1 MPTRLLLEGADLAE
15 LMVHVRAE
23 FGPTARVVRAE
34 RVRTGGV
41 AGFFARERYELT
53 IDVPDES
60 SSPQPTLLRRRLG
73 PGGVVQGGPGSGAGT
88 SAAGGPV
95 GIEGLLAAADAGDDG
110 PPGSDV
116 LAPGA
121 PGGPGTVATPG
132 PRVST
137 GEEAFASVLERMRQ
151 LTGGIG
157 EDHQIEVP
165 APAGATAAAPGVPE
179 ADARIFEPLAA
190 PAVAAAPAVP
200 VAPAPPAAPPAG
212 GVPRADL
219 EDLGLPAALL
229 DAVGPGPVELSR
241 LLAHVPSAPPV
252 PREPGTVLVV
262 VGPPED
268 AVRTADLLALRSG
281 TGSPSTVVHA
291 GDIEPTTGHGRRLT
305 TPQTAERWRARSGEV
320 DELTVVALGVRPG
333 RTREAAGAEL
343 LAALAPDQVWAAV
356 DARSKVRD
364 CVRWLGAVGSLRPID
379 ALAVT
384 GLFDTSEPGTVL
396 GLGIPVAWIDGVPA
410 SRVAWAAALGEH
422 LPDGT
427 IWG

>member
-1 MPTRLLLEGADLAE
+1 LLLEGADLAE

-60 SSPQPTLLRRRLG
+60 SAPQPTLLRRRLG
-73 PGGVVQGGPGSGAGT
+73 PGGVVQGGSGP
-88 SAAGGPV
+88 SGPV
-95 GIEGLLAAADAGDDG
+95 GLEGLLAAADAGDDG
-110 PPGSDV
+110 PPGSTV

-121 PGGPGTVATPG
+121 PGGPGAVEKPG

-157 EDHQIEVP
+157 EDHQLEVP
-165 APAGATAAAPGVPE
+165 PPAGAAAAAPVVPE
-179 ADARIFEPLAA
+179 ADARTFEPLAA
-190 PAVAAAPAVP
+190 PAVTATPVAAAAAAPVVAPAVP
-200 VAPAPPAAPPAG
+200 VAPVAG
-212 GVPRADL
+212 GGVARADL
-219 EDLGLPAALL
+219 EELGLPAALL
-229 DAVGPGPVELSR
+229 DAAGSGPVELSR
-241 LLAHVPSAPPV
+241 LLAHVPTAPPV

-281 TGSPSTVVHA
+281 AGGAGSVVHA
-291 GDIEPTTGHGRRLT
+291 GDVEPTTGHGRRLT
-305 TPQTAERWRARSGEV
+305 TPQAAERWRARAGETE
-320 DELTVVALGVRPG
+320 ELTVVALGVRPG
-333 RTREAAGAEL
+333 RTRETAG
-343 LAALAPDQVWAAV
+343 AAV

-427 IWG
+427 VWG